1 MEFIP
6 PKVVSEN
13 TFEEAKLEFI
23 RLDKKYRSNK
33 ELPRQD
39 LERNKQNTIETIAD
53 FEKSAQDKNNT
64 SLQRKI
70 AEKWRTS
77 MMKMCKLSQKLKK
90 SSQTTHIKLSWKQI
104 RTFEDDPDSRHL
116 KVLQM
121 RLISCLEIWKKRDNV
136 REVKNKK
143 KRKRINQ
150 SSIILSTHNVSQAL
164 WKNKRSRGIK
174 KTLRK
179 IVHYNQS
186 PKLILS

>member
-1 MEFIP
+1 LPSSNAPQVLRLSPHLLQLGLSEDEIKQSYMEFIP

-121 RLISCLEIWKKRDNV
+121 RLISCLEI
-136 REVKNKK
+136 
-143 KRKRINQ
+143 
-150 SSIILSTHNVSQAL
+150 
-164 WKNKRSRGIK
+164 
-174 KTLRK
+174 
-179 IVHYNQS
+179 
-186 PKLILS
+186 

>member
-1 MEFIP
+1 MRPQVLRLSPHLLQLGLSEDEIKQSYMEFIP

-77 MMKMCKLSQKLKK
+77 MLEDV
-90 SSQTTHIKLSWKQI
+90 QI
-104 RTFEDDPDSRHL
+104 ISEAQGKFPDDPYQAFMEANKNLRRRP
-116 KVLQM
+116 
-121 RLISCLEIWKKRDNV
+121 RLETSESFANEVDKLFGDIEKKR
-136 REVKNKK
+136 
-143 KRKRINQ
+143 
-150 SSIILSTHNVSQAL
+150 
-164 WKNKRSRGIK
+164 
-174 KTLRK
+174 
-179 IVHYNQS
+179 
-186 PKLILS
+186 